1 MKQFKMLKIIIDFY
15 YGAQKI
21 IEMGVPIFKI
31 TQIPIISD
39 IMRMK
44 SEIPNDKIELLDEL
58 YLRVKTSLSELEK
71 SLR

>member
-21 IEMGVPIFKI
+21 INLGVPIFRI
-31 TQIPIISD
+31 TQIPLISD

-58 YLRVKTSLSELEK
+58 HLRVKASLSALEE
-71 SLR
+71 SLK